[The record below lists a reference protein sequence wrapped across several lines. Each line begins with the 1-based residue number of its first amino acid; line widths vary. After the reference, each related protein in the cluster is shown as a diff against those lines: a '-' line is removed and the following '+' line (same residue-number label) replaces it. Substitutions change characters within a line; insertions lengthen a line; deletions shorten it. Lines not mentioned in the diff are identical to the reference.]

1 MDFHSG
7 FVAVIGKP
15 NVGKSTLIN
24 AIIGKKVSIVSPKP
38 QTTRNK
44 ILGVWNSENTQV
56 VFVDTPGI
64 HKGPTVLDKY
74 MQKSVESATQD
85 INLLLYVMDG
95 SKPFNKNEL
104 KLLEEYCNN
113 DYPVFAVVSKVDLTN
128 YEKLFP
134 ELTKLNEIKKL
145 KDVFCISALNSKN
158 LEPLKENIKKY
169 MTDNIEYFSKDEIT
183 DKPFGFMVAE
193 AIREKML
200 WMLSDEVPHGVGVIV
215 DEMQDYDNYMQISA
229 TIFCEKENHKNII
242 VGAKGQ
248 MLKEIGKSS
257 RLAIEKFLG
266 KKINLSLWVKVK
278 EDWRN
283 REGILGNIG
292 YSIDE
297 L

>member
-1 MDFHSG
+1 MEFHSG

-64 HKGPTVLDKY
+64 HKGPTMLDKY

-85 INLLLYVMDG
+85 INLLLYVLDG
-95 SKPFNKNEL
+95 SKPFQKNEL
-104 KLLEEYCNN
+104 KLLEEYTQNS
-113 DYPVFAVVSKVDLTN
+113 YPVFAVVNKVDLTN

-134 ELTKLNEIKKL
+134 ELTKLNPIEKL
-145 KDVFCISALNSKN
+145 KDVFCISAINSKN
-158 LEPLKENIKKY
+158 LEPLKEHIKKY
-169 MTDNIEYFSKDEIT
+169 MTDDIEYFSKDELT
-183 DKPFGFMVAE
+183 DKSFGFMVAE

-200 WMLSDEVPHGVGVIV
+200 WLLSDEVPHGVGVIV
-215 DEMQDYDNYMQISA
+215 DEMTDNEKFIQISA
-229 TIFCEKENHKNII
+229 TIFCEKEGHKNII

-266 KKINLSLWVKVK
+266 KKVNLSLWVKVK

>member
-1 MDFHSG
+1 MEFKSG

-24 AIIGKKVSIVSPKP
+24 TIIGKKVSIVSPKP

-44 ILGVWNSENTQV
+44 ILGVWNSESTQV

-64 HKGPTVLDKY
+64 HSGGTMLDKY

-85 INLLLYVMDG
+85 INLLLYVLDG

-104 KLLEEYCNN
+104 KLLGEYCQNA
-113 DYPVFAVVSKVDLTN
+113 YPVFAVVNKVDLTN

-134 ELTKLNEIKKL
+134 ELLKLNSIEKL
-145 KDVFCISALNSKN
+145 KEVFCISALTNKN
-158 LEPLKENIKKY
+158 LEPLKEHIKKY
-169 MTDNIEYFSKDEIT
+169 MTDNIKYFDDSEIT
-183 DKPFGFMVAE
+183 DKPFGFVVAE

-200 WMLSDEVPHGVGVIV
+200 WMLSCEVPHGVGIVV
-215 DEMQDYDNYMQISA
+215 DEMQDMESFYQISA
-229 TIFCEKENHKNII
+229 TIFCEKSGHKNII

-248 MLKEIGKSS
+248 MLKEIGKSA
-257 RLAIEKFLG
+257 RLAIEKILD
-266 KKINLSLWVKVK
+266 KKVNLSLWVKVK
-278 EDWRN
+278 ENWRN
-283 REGILGNIG
+283 KEGVLGNIG
-292 YSIDE
+292 YSLEE

>member
-1 MDFHSG
+1 MEFHSG
-7 FVAVIGKP
+7 FVAVVGKP

-44 ILGVWNSENTQV
+44 IFGVWNTENTQV

-85 INLLLYVMDG
+85 VNLLLYVLDG
-95 SKPFNKNEL
+95 SKPFQKNEL
-104 KLLEEYCNN
+104 NLLSEYCSHS
-113 DYPVFAVVSKVDLTN
+113 YPVFAVVNKVDLTN
-128 YEKLFP
+128 YERLFP
-134 ELTKLNEIKKL
+134 ELNKLNSIEKL

-183 DKPFGFMVAE
+183 DKSFGFMVAE

-200 WMLSDEVPHGVGVIV
+200 WLLSDEVPHGVGVIV
-215 DEMQDYDNYMQISA
+215 DEMEDFEKYTQISA
-229 TIFCEKENHKNII
+229 TIFCEKDGHKNII
-242 VGAKGQ
+242 VGAQGK

-266 KKINLSLWVKVK
+266 RKVNLSLWVKVK
-278 EDWRN
+278 PDWRN

-292 YSIDE
+292 YSFDD

>member
-1 MDFHSG
+1 MEFHSG

-44 ILGVWNSENTQV
+44 ILGVWNSPNTQV

-64 HKGPTVLDKY
+64 HTGPTVLDKY
-74 MQKSVESATQD
+74 MEKSVESATQD
-85 INLLLYVMDG
+85 INLLLYVIDG
-95 SKPFNKNEL
+95 SKPFSNNEL
-104 KLLEEYCNN
+104 KLLEDYTNN
-113 DYPVFAVVSKVDLTN
+113 SYPVFAVVNKIDLTN

-134 ELTKLNEIKKL
+134 ELEKLNKIEKL
-145 KDVFCISALNSKN
+145 KEVFCISALNSKN

-169 MTDNIEYFSKDEIT
+169 MTDDIEYFSKDEIT
-183 DKPFGFMVAE
+183 DKSFGFMVAE

-200 WMLSDEVPHGVGVIV
+200 WLLSDEVPHGVGVVV
-215 DEMQDYDNYMQISA
+215 DEMEENEKFTQISA
-229 TIFCEKENHKNII
+229 TIFCEKPSHKNII
-242 VGAKGQ
+242 VGAGGQ

-266 KKINLSLWVKVK
+266 KKVNLSLWVKVK

>member
-1 MDFHSG
+1 MEFHSG
-7 FVAVIGKP
+7 FVAVVGKP

-24 AIIGKKVSIVSPKP
+24 SIIGKKVSIVSPKP

-44 ILGVWNSENTQV
+44 IFGIWNTEDTQV

-85 INLLLYVMDG
+85 VNLLLYVLDG
-95 SKPFNKNEL
+95 SKPFQKNEL
-104 KLLEEYCNN
+104 NLLSEYCSHS
-113 DYPVFAVVSKVDLTN
+113 YPVFAVVNKVDLTN

-134 ELTKLNEIKKL
+134 ELNKLNSIEKL

-183 DKPFGFMVAE
+183 DKSFGFMAAE

-200 WMLSDEVPHGVGVIV
+200 WLLSDEVPHGVGIII
-215 DEMQDYDNYMQISA
+215 DEMQDFENYTQISA
-229 TIFCEKENHKNII
+229 TIFCEKDGHKNII
-242 VGAKGQ
+242 VGAQGK

-266 KKINLSLWVKVK
+266 RKVNLSLWVKVK
-278 EDWRN
+278 PDWRN

-292 YSIDE
+292 YSFDD